1 MELPFGIDLTQPHIR
16 NLLLTVAA
24 LVGMYVLV
32 RLSQRAVLKFIE
44 QPERRYRTSKFIGRV
59 GILLSLLL
67 IVLIWSPQP
76 RGLVTILSLI
86 GAGLAISMREA
97 LLSIAGRINIAL
109 RPPYVQGDRIEINS
123 IKGDVI
129 DIRLIHT
136 SLMEVGGWVNADQS
150 TGRIVHIPNSW
161 ILQFGCFN
169 YTQGFSFVWNELPVT
184 ISRDSDWE
192 EAREIMLSFA
202 QESAAI
208 VEQQAARQIRRM
220 SREFLVHYSILTPFV
235 YVEIVPNG
243 IRLTL
248 RYLCEVRKRRGT
260 EHALHVSLLK
270 AFAANERIELV
281 SSVPTGEAARPLP
294 AKEGLKGAVPGM

>member
-1 MELPFGIDLTQPHIR
+1 MEFPFGIDPTQPQIQK
-16 NLLLTVAA
+16 LLWTLAT
-24 LVGMYVLV
+24 LVVVYVLV
-32 RLSQRAVLKFIE
+32 RLSQRAILRFID
-44 QPERRYRTSKFIGRV
+44 QPERRYRVSKFLGRV
-59 GILLSLLL
+59 GILISLGVV
-67 IVLIWSPQP
+67 VLVWSPQ
-76 RGLVTILSLI
+76 RGSVVTILSFV

-109 RPPYVQGDRIEINS
+109 RPPYVQGDRIEMNG

-136 SLMEVGGWVNADQS
+136 SLMEVGGWVDADQS

-169 YTQGFSFVWNELPVT
+169 YTQGFSFVWNELPIDLT
-184 ISRDSDWE
+184 SESDWE
-192 EAREIMLSFA
+192 AAREIMLSMA

-208 VEQQAARQIRRM
+208 VEQQAARQIRQM

-235 YVEIVPNG
+235 YVEIVPAG

-248 RYLCEVRKRRGT
+248 RYLCDVRKRRGT
-260 EHALHVSLLK
+260 EHALHVSMLK
-270 AFAANERIELV
+270 AFREHERIQIAGITQL
-281 SSVPTGEAARPLP
+281 SGNQGHA
-294 AKEGLKGAVPGM
+294 

>member
-1 MELPFGIDLTQPHIR
+1 MELPFGIDLTEPHIR
-16 NLLLTVAA
+16 NVLLTLIA
-24 LVGMYVLV
+24 LFAMYVMV
-32 RLSQRAVLKFIE
+32 RLSQRGVLRFIE
-44 QPERRYRTSKFIGRV
+44 QPERRYRASKFIGRI

-67 IVLIWSPQP
+67 IVVVWSP
-76 RGLVTILSLI
+76 RLSGLVTVLSLI

-109 RPPYVQGDRIEINS
+109 RPPYSQGDRIEVNG

-136 SLMEVGGWVNADQS
+136 SLMEVGGWVGADQS

-169 YTQGFSFVWNELPVT
+169 YTQGFSFVWNELPVVIT
-184 ISRDSDWE
+184 RDSDWE
-192 EAREIMLSFA
+192 AAREIMLGFA

-260 EHALHVSLLK
+260 EHALHVSVLK
-270 AFAANERIELV
+270 AFLSHGHIQLAHGFNAAD
-281 SSVPTGEAARPLP
+281 GHA
-294 AKEGLKGAVPGM
+294 